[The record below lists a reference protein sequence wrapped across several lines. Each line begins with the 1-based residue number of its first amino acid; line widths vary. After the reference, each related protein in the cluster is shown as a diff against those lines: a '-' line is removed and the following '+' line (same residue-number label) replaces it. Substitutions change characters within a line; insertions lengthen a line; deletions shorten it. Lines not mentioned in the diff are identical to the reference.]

1 MASLLSLRR
10 ELQILRIR
18 LKAKK
23 RALEIV
29 PNDQKLQLDIID
41 LEGQIEEVA
50 TNIQFEEEDITKKP
64 KERHTAEHN
73 HGQLRQTAELKTRQ
87 IIIGNLTLPSDHH

>member
-1 MASLLSLRR
+1 MASLLSLQR
-10 ELQILRIR
+10 ELQILRVR
-18 LKAKK
+18 LKVKK

-50 TNIQFEEEDITKKP
+50 TNIQFEEDITKKP
-64 KERHTAEHN
+64 KEQHTAEHN
-73 HGQLRQTAELKTRQ
+73 HGQPGKLQSSRLAQSKLG
-87 IIIGNLTLPSDHH
+87 I

>member
-1 MASLLSLRR
+1 MASLLSFQR
-10 ELQILRIR
+10 ELQILRIL

-50 TNIQFEEEDITKKP
+50 TNIQFEEDIAKKP
-64 KERHTAEHN
+64 KEQYTAEHN
-73 HGQLRQTAELKTRQ
+73 HGQ
-87 IIIGNLTLPSDHH
+87 P